1 MNILDKKKKLPRE
14 VVSIWKIHNVIEL
27 SIYIVILS
35 GILIASFVWDWP
47 IWTKYIVY
55 SLYVVCVVFIPLKI
69 FVFPKIRWNYFNYL
83 VKGDEIDIQD
93 GVFIVKN
100 TLIPTT
106 KIQKIN
112 VSQGP
117 LMRKSN
123 LASVT
128 ITTAASE
135 ETIPGLPIQ
144 EAQELRRMI
153 ADIVKDRAE

>member
-1 MNILDKKKKLPRE
+1 M
-14 VVSIWKIHNVIEL
+14 IEL
-27 SIYIVILS
+27 SIYVFILS
-35 GILIASFVWDWP
+35 GILVASFVWGWP
-47 IWTKYIVY
+47 MWTKYVIY
-55 SLYVVCVVFIPLKI
+55 SLYMICLVSVPLKI
-69 FVFPKIRWNYFNYL
+69 IIFPKIRWNYFNYL
-83 VKGDEIDIQD
+83 VQDDEINIQD
-93 GVFIVKN
+93 GVFIVKS

-117 LMRKSN
+117 LMRKSK